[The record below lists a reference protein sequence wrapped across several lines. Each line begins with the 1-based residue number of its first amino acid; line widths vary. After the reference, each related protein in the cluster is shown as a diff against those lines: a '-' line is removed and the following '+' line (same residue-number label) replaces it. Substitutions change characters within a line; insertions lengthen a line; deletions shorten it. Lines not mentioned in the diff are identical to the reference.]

1 MRKILINMAIVVLIL
16 AIIAVTAKFLFTDDQ
31 EINRLLTQLKQT
43 RSTVDSLQTVNSKLM
58 TQVDSLQNQYKIQ
71 ALQIT
76 QMGQR
81 IATQKKVYDQ
91 ILGSLNDFKGS
102 SDSLLNELNRVAH
115 TNLVNSPN

>member
-1 MRKILINMAIVVLIL
+1 MAIVVLIL